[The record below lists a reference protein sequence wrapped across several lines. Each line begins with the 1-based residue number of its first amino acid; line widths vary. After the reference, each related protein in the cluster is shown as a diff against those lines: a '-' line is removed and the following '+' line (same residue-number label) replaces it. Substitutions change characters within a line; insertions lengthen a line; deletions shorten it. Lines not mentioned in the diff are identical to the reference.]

1 MDARSAGRRMT
12 ELLGLTTA
20 PVAVSFTASAPA
32 GVRRVA
38 TAGPAGCA

>member
-20 PVAVSFTASAPA
+20 PVAVSFTAPAPA
-32 GVRRVA
+32 RVRRVA
-38 TAGPAGCA
+38 KAGPAGCA